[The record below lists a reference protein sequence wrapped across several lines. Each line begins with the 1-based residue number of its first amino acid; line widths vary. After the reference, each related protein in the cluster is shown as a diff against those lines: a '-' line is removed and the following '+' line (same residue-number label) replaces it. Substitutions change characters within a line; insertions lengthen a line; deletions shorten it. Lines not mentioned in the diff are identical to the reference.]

1 MGEIAKYTL
10 EIYNIVKDKNF
21 NLFDFDYDFYSDDI
35 KIKHKFE
42 QQFIDNY
49 MFYEI
54 GFETVFR
61 FKHALKT
68 KLNNIMTIYKQLYE
82 SQLRCQDIDFMLN
95 KDLREEFERSIEG
108 NVSSI
113 STLNSSDNQI
123 TMNKESNIEN
133 GNASLSL
140 EKGSLTNVGENN
152 LNIKS
157 DSNNTNEG
165 LTNQKEKTILIS
177 KGNIGIT
184 SSAELLEKWRK
195 TFININL
202 MIIEECEDLFMRIY

>member
-1 MGEIAKYTL
+1 MLKIAKYTL
-10 EIYNIVKDKNF
+10 EISQIIRDKNF
-21 NLFDFDYDFYSDDI
+21 NLFDFDYEFYSDDMEM
-35 KIKHKFE
+35 KQKFE
-42 QQFIDNY
+42 QQFLDSY

-68 KLNNIMTIYKQLYE
+68 KLNNIMPIYKQMYISE
-82 SQLRCQDIDFMLN
+82 LRCKDIDFMLN
-95 KDLREEFERSIEG
+95 KDLKEEFERSIEG
-108 NVSSI
+108 NVSST
-113 STLNSSDNQI
+113 SNLNSNDIQN
-123 TMNKESNIEN
+123 TKNKESNIEN

-140 EKGSLTNVGENN
+140 DSGSLTNVSENN
-152 LNIKS
+152 LNIN
-157 DSNNTNEG
+157 SNTSNTNEG
-165 LTNQKEKTILIS
+165 VNNQTEKTVLIS

-184 SSAELLEKWRK
+184 SSAELLEKWRR